1 MPARDGRGPRGMGQM
16 TGRGLGFCANGFYG
30 RKSCYGPG
38 FGRRGFGPGYGA
50 GYGYGP
56 GYGAGYG
63 YGPGYGFRQDITEKE
78 FLKNQKEFLES
89 QIEEIEKELEDLKD
103 D

>member
-56 GYGAGYG
+56 GYG
-63 YGPGYGFRQDITEKE
+63 FRQDITEKE

>member
-1 MPARDGRGPRGMGQM
+1 MPGRDGRGPRGMGQM

-30 RKSCYGPG
+30 RKGCYGPG
-38 FGRRGFGPGYGA
+38 FGRRGF
-50 GYGYGP
+50 GP

-89 QIEEIEKELEDLKD
+89 QIQLIEKELEDLKD

>member
-1 MPARDGRGPRGMGQM
+1 MKGGIEMPRRDGTGPMGMGQM
-16 TGRGLGFCANGFYG
+16 TGRGLGLCGNRFYG
-30 RKSCYGPG
+30 RRNCYGTG

-56 GYGAGYG
+56 GYGA
-63 YGPGYGFRQDITEKE
+63 RQDITEKE

-89 QIEEIEKELEDLKD
+89 QIELIEKELDDLKD